1 MFEYQSDDP
10 ELRGAVKHY
19 NHVLKVL
26 EAKLN
31 GDLSIKLKVIVLSKG
46 ALSALISLYE
56 KKNDWERR
64 LQQQFL
70 EHFRNLRAQVFVLRE
85 RHDQIDEVSQ
95 VKLNII
101 QRSCDASINEIDRL
115 INVPEPRPRPE
126 ADWSWRPK
134 ADWSWRPRPN
144 PLPPADFTC
153 KKCVHAC
160 CPTFVYKICYRD

>member
-31 GDLSIKLKVIVLSKG
+31 GDLSIKLKVAVVIAAVNSLV
-46 ALSALISLYE
+46 SLYG
-56 KKNDWERR
+56 KRTDWERR

-101 QRSCDASINEIDRL
+101 QRSCDAAINEIDRL
-115 INVPEPRPRPE
+115 IQVPGPGPGPEPEPRPP
-126 ADWSWRPK
+126 S
-134 ADWSWRPRPN
+134 PN
-144 PLPPADFTC
+144 PTPPPPLTC
-153 KKCVHAC
+153 AEKCDRWC
-160 CPTFVYKICYRD
+160 RENCSIL